1 MIRKQI
7 IMMEISFSVSQLCTP
22 FYGAIRHFFRHIL
35 KVLRTPYGCTLSAL
49 YCLLKQSADKPI
61 IRHILKILWI
71 RLYGSFSNPCFKLK
85 QSPNSFYNKYN
96 SLYCKLLCLRY
107 CVVKSCLN
115 PIKSY

>member
-1 MIRKQI
+1 MI
-7 IMMEISFSVSQLCTP
+7 EISFSVSQLCTP
-22 FYGAIRHFFRHIL
+22 FYGAIRHFF
-35 KVLRTPYGCTLSAL
+35 
-49 YCLLKQSADKPI
+49 
-61 IRHILKILWI
+61 RHILKILWI